1 MNPDDKR
8 LLLKTLELSE
18 ENNKLLRKLDRM
30 YRLTRAIRVS
40 YWIII
45 LAITLGAYYFIQ
57 PYVDGARAAYTSVVN
72 DVDNIKAI
80 REALFKKSV
89 VAE

>member
-8 LLLKTLELSE
+8 LLLKTVELSQ
-18 ENNKLLRKLDRM
+18 ENNRLLKKLDRM
-30 YRLTRAIRVS
+30 YRLTRAIRVT
-40 YWIII
+40 YWVLII
-45 LAITLGAYYFIQ
+45 AITLGAYYFIQ
-57 PYVDGARAAYTSVVN
+57 PYVDGARAAYTSVIS

-80 REALFKKSV
+80 REMLFKKSV

>member
-30 YRLTRAIRVS
+30 YRLTRLIRVS
-40 YWIII
+40 YWLII
-45 LAITLGAYYFIQ
+45 LGITLGAYYFIQ
-57 PYVDGARAAYTSVVN
+57 PYVDGARAAYTSVLN

-80 REALFKKSV
+80 REVLFKKSV